1 MSSVGPEGGERGE
14 PMKIIIPLAKAII
27 THPSE
32 LSTGGRSRVGGVG
45 CNRARRADAGERPKA
60 VPWRYTPPVFGVPSP
75 GCMDVVAAEP
85 ES

>member
-1 MSSVGPEGGERGE
+1 MNPQNTVSSVGPEGGERGE

-45 CNRARRADAGERPKA
+45 CNATARRADGRAP
-60 VPWRYTPPVFGVPSP
+60 
-75 GCMDVVAAEP
+75 
-85 ES
+85 